1 MSAFARL
8 TDFRTRIAVLL
19 AAVLVLSAGC
29 VNGQNRRS
37 DEADRLFDAMEIDA
51 GSWAADVGSG
61 DGDYTLP
68 MARRVGDTGRV
79 FAVDVSAD
87 ALDELNEKIAENDV
101 ETITTVYSIEDNPML
116 PVNAFDALLVRNAY
130 HHFTAPESML
140 RHMKASL
147 KPDGRLVITESVDRD
162 MMDASREA
170 QVENH
175 DLGIQYVRQ
184 ELKAAGFTIESEV
197 KPFVESD
204 YEIHWLIVATRSES

>member
-1 MSAFARL
+1 MG
-8 TDFRTRIAVLL
+8 T
-19 AAVLVLSAGC
+19 GC
-29 VNGQNRRS
+29 VNGQVRS
-37 DEADRLFDAMEIDA
+37 PETAEDLFDAMQIET
-51 GSWAADVGSG
+51 GSWAADVGCG

-68 MARRVGDTGRV
+68 MARRVGDAGRV
-79 FAVDVSAD
+79 FAVDVSAN
-87 ALDELNEKIAENDV
+87 ALDELNEKIARHNV

-147 KPDGRLVITESVDRD
+147 KPGGRLVITESVDRD
-162 MMDASREA
+162 MVDASREA

-184 ELKAAGFTIESEV
+184 ELKAAGFIIQSEV

-204 YEIHWLIVATRSES
+204 YEIHWLIVATRSKS